1 MTSHNFKTMLYLLLG
16 GERMFLENEKH
27 QQRKMFTTIDQLPP
41 AAKKRLERSWAQCFY
56 RDYFSKIDETTFAV
70 LYSKKKSRPNTPVNI
85 LVGFETLKSG
95 FGWSDEELYDHFLF
109 DLQIRYALGIHD
121 LDEGYF
127 DLRTIYNFR
136 ASLVEYEDLYQVNL
150 IKKATEKITDEQI
163 KQFKIKTGV
172 QRMDSTQIQSN
183 IRHMSRIQL
192 IVEIIQRLHRILRK
206 SDKEIYGSYFTD
218 YIKDDSLHYC
228 YKIKRD
234 EAASRLEQI
243 GKDLAF
249 FVEKFDNYTGIT
261 EYEQAKRV
269 FHEHFCF
276 EEEQLIIKKGKD
288 MGGNTLQS
296 PDDPEATYRRK
307 NGEKARGYVANITET
322 CDPENDIQLITA
334 VSVESNTTD
343 DQKLLEVDIQE
354 LKERTDIEE
363 VVTDAGY
370 TGPVAAS
377 ALETV
382 QVNQTAT
389 AIKGRKKQEDTIGL
403 DDFKINRTKDGD
415 IESLECPHGKKGEVK
430 NTQKA
435 GRYSAAFESD
445 SCMQC
450 PFAAKCPAKP
460 LKKKA
465 LWIVR
470 FSDDMI
476 RVAMQRQKLKENK
489 GAVNIRASVE
499 NTVRCVIHPFG
510 GHLCKMPV
518 RGKKRIKTM
527 ILLSAMMV
535 NIRRITKNMVEKLK
549 NVTLQPV
556 WA

>member
-1 MTSHNFKTMLYLLLG
+1 MFQKNKGH
-16 GERMFLENEKH
+16 EQQRMF
-27 QQRKMFTTIDQLPP
+27 TAVDQLSVI
-41 AAKKRLERSWAQCFY
+41 AKKRLEESWAQSFY
-56 RDYFSKIDETTFAV
+56 KDYFCKIDETIFSV
-70 LYSKKKSRPNTPVNI
+70 LYSDKASRPNTPVNI

-109 DLQIRYALGIHD
+109 DLQIRYALGLQD
-121 LDEGYF
+121 FDEGYF

-136 ASLVEYEDLYQVNL
+136 GSLVEYEDSKGVNL
-150 IKKATEKITDEQI
+150 IKEATEKITDEQI
-163 KQFKIKTGV
+163 KKFKLKTGI

-192 IVEIIQRLHRILRK
+192 LVEIIQRLYCILK
-206 SDKEIYGSYFTD
+206 ETDKENYRSYFES
-218 YIKDDSLHYC
+218 YIKCDSLHYC

-243 GKDLAF
+243 GEDLVF
-249 FVEKFDNYTGIT
+249 FVESLETYAGQT

-276 EEEQLIIKKGKD
+276 HEEQLIIKTGKD

-307 NGEKARGYVANITET
+307 RGENARGYVANITET
-322 CDPENDIQLITA
+322 CDPENEVQVITA

-343 DQKLLEVDIQE
+343 DQKLLETDIQE
-354 LKERTDIEE
+354 LKERTEIEE
-363 VVTDAGY
+363 IVTDAGY

-377 ALETV
+377 VLETEKV
-382 QVNQTAT
+382 KQRAT
-389 AIKGRKKQEDTIGL
+389 GIKGRKKQDGSIGL
-403 DDFKINRTKDGD
+403 EDFQIKRSEEGV
-415 IESLECPHGKKGEVK
+415 IESLECQQGKQGQVK
-430 NTQKA
+430 QARKA
-435 GRYSAAFESD
+435 GRYSAVFDSD
-445 SCMQC
+445 FCQAC
-450 PFAAKCPAKP
+450 PFAAQCPAKP
-460 LKKKA
+460 LKKKP

-470 FSDDMI
+470 FSDNMV
-476 RVAMQRQKLKENK
+476 RVAIQRQKLKDDK
-489 GAVNIRASVE
+489 SSVNIRASIE

-527 ILLSAMMV
+527 VILSAMMV
-535 NIRRITKNMVEKLK
+535 NIRRITKYMVEKLK
-549 NVTLQPV
+549 NDKLQPV
-556 WA
+556 LV

>member
-1 MTSHNFKTMLYLLLG
+1 VSRNPW
-16 GERMFLENEKH
+16 
-27 QQRKMFTTIDQLPP
+27 IP
-41 AAKKRLERSWAQCFY
+41 SWF
-56 RDYFSKIDETTFAV
+56 
-70 LYSKKKSRPNTPVNI
+70 
-85 LVGFETLKSG
+85 
-95 FGWSDEELYDHFLF
+95 
-109 DLQIRYALGIHD
+109 
-121 LDEGYF
+121 
-127 DLRTIYNFR
+127 
-136 ASLVEYEDLYQVNL
+136 
-150 IKKATEKITDEQI
+150 IKKQ
-163 KQFKIKTGV
+163 
-172 QRMDSTQIQSN
+172 
-183 IRHMSRIQL
+183 
-192 IVEIIQRLHRILRK
+192 
-206 SDKEIYGSYFTD
+206 
-218 YIKDDSLHYC
+218 
-228 YKIKRD
+228 
-234 EAASRLEQI
+234 AA
-243 GKDLAF
+243 G
-249 FVEKFDNYTGIT
+249 TT

-296 PDDPEATYRRK
+296 PDDPEASYRRK
-307 NGEKARGYVANITET
+307 NEENARGYVANITET

-334 VSVESNTTD
+334 VSVEPNTTD

-377 ALETV
+377 ALEAAE
-382 QVNQTAT
+382 VNQTAT
-389 AIKGRKKQEDTIGL
+389 AIKGRKKQDDTIGL

-415 IESLECPHGKKGEVK
+415 IDSLECPNGKKGEVK
-430 NTQKA
+430 KAQKA
-435 GRYSAAFESD
+435 WRYSAAFESD
-445 SCMQC
+445 SCKQC
-450 PFAAKCPAKP
+450 PFATKCPAKP
-460 LKKKA
+460 LKKKE

-476 RVAMQRQKLKENK
+476 RVAMQRQKLKEDK
-489 GAVNIRASVE
+489 GVVNIRASVE

-510 GHLCKMPV
+510 GHLCKLPV

-549 NVTLQPV
+549 NAALQPV